1 MLLTRSQT
9 AMYTLHAFAAFEA
22 AFILFN
28 RSSKYSNKC
37 LTTRNLL
44 SRQTSW
50 KIVGV
55 SETINL

>member
-1 MLLTRSQT
+1 
-9 AMYTLHAFAAFEA
+9 MYTLHAFAAFEA